1 MTTEKVG
8 TADRKIKLHG
18 YDPVEMSKH
27 LSMDDLVELNKRISR
42 EHSNPYDECRKS
54 YMERDRST
62 IHLLDKRGR
71 QKADKVGWA
80 IYHKLSEKNRVIEG
94 SKYI

>member
-1 MTTEKVG
+1 MESEKDG

-27 LSMDDLVELNKRISR
+27 LSMDDLVELNRRITR
-42 EHSNPYDECRKS
+42 DHGNPYDEVRKS
-54 YMERDRST
+54 YMERGRST

-80 IYHKLSEKNRVIEG
+80 IAHKLSEKNRVKEA